1 MELATL
7 RAKHAAL
14 APVLTERSRRVW
26 AATEAQAIGY
36 GGTALVARATGIA
49 TSTIQRGLRE
59 LTADEP
65 LAGGRT
71 RRAGGGRKRAIDLDA
86 TLLRDLDALVEP
98 TAPGDPDSPLRWTC
112 QSARTLAVALDGL
125 GHRVSHTV
133 VAELLHGLGYSLQGN
148 AKTREGRQHVDRD
161 AQFRY
166 IARRVRRAQR
176 QQQPTISVDTKK
188 KELVGA
194 FKNAGRTWRPA
205 KTPQRVQ
212 VHDFVISATATTGGK
227 AIPYGIYDLHRNEG
241 WVSVGIDHDTASFA
255 VRSIQRWWQH
265 MGRPAYRHAQSL
277 LITADA
283 GGSNGARLR
292 LWKWELQRLAN
303 RTGLVIT
310 VCHFPPGTS
319 KWNKIEHRLFSHI
332 AMNWRG
338 TPLVDLATI
347 VSLIGSTHSRSGL
360 RVRSELDR
368 GQYPGGALS
377 RFHATA
383 NYPIHPA
390 ATSTQNL
397 LRAASLLRPVTYRG
411 PRSSLENRR
420 TSPHPIPRDTRGCG
434 ADGGEPIGDV
444 EEAVPRPTRNRFLH
458 DTVEHDA
465 NALELSG
472 RPTRLETAASGAH
485 AGGSVGGRPPRGCS
499 RTDRCSEAPMAS
511 PCDRRRSSCAAY
523 R

>member
-194 FKNAGRTWRPA
+194 FKNAGRTRRPA

-212 VHDFVISATATTGGK
+212 VHDFVIPATATTGGK

-241 WVSVGIDHDTASFA
+241 WVSVGIDHDTARFA

-277 LITADA
+277 L
-283 GGSNGARLR
+283 
-292 LWKWELQRLAN
+292 
-303 RTGLVIT
+303 IT

-368 GQYPGGALS
+368 GQYPGGITVTDAQLATVRLERH
-377 RFHATA
+377 RFHGDW
-383 NYPIHPA
+383 NYTIHPA
-390 ATSTQNL
+390 APRTQK
-397 LRAASLLRPVTYRG
+397 
-411 PRSSLENRR
+411 
-420 TSPHPIPRDTRGCG
+420 
-434 ADGGEPIGDV
+434 
-444 EEAVPRPTRNRFLH
+444 
-458 DTVEHDA
+458 
-465 NALELSG
+465 
-472 RPTRLETAASGAH
+472 
-485 AGGSVGGRPPRGCS
+485 SVIV
-499 RTDRCSEAPMAS
+499 
-511 PCDRRRSSCAAY
+511 
-523 R
+523 